1 MDRNRL
7 RIMVVDDDAMI
18 AFLLG
23 EILKGLGH
31 DVCATEGA
39 EDGAI
44 SAALACKPDLMIV
57 DEHLGEGSGMKVVDV
72 VCEQEWVPHIFV
84 SGDFRAVERLRPRA
98 VIVAKPYSEAGL
110 ANAIQRAMGQ
120 ASKASPRAPR
130 SSTMMARSN
139 VQSA

>member
-1 MDRNRL
+1 MNRNRL

-31 DVCATEGA
+31 DVCATEA
-39 EDGAI
+39 TEDGAVA
-44 SAALACKPDLMIV
+44 AALFCKPDLMIV

-72 VCEQEWVPHIFV
+72 VCEHEWVPHIFV
-84 SGDFRAVERLRPRA
+84 SGDVNAVERLRPRA
-98 VIVAKPYSEAGL
+98 VIMAKPYSEAGL
-110 ANAIQRAMGQ
+110 AIAIQKAMGQ
-120 ASKASPRAPR
+120 GSKASPRAPR
-130 SSTMMARSN
+130 SSTMMAQSN